1 MAASK
6 KITRTIA
13 GLMAAAVTLCIC
25 AVGFSGEMA
34 AAQSGGVTMEYASR
48 LFGTDQVLGVNILM
62 EEAQWTDM
70 LQNAVEEEY
79 YPCDVEI
86 GGKTFYQVGI
96 RPKGNTSLSA
106 VVSNPD
112 SDRYSFK
119 LKFDKYVKGQT
130 YFGLDELILNNN
142 FADATNMKEALIYD
156 LFAFVGADASLYQY
170 AKISVN
176 GEYWG
181 VYLAL
186 EGVGDSFLLRNYG
199 TQNGSLYKPE
209 NENMGPGSGSG
220 SGGADLNYSDDS
232 LDSYTTIWE
241 GEVTKTTDSDHKRV
255 VTALKNIF
263 GSADLES
270 SMDIDNLLRYMA
282 VHIFAVNQDS
292 LSGNMAHNY
301 YLYESKGMLNLI
313 PWDYNLSFGGMGR
326 SEDAAQVVNSA
337 IDDAFSGTDFFDTLM
352 ASQTYRQQYYDWL
365 EKIVEEYI
373 EGGGFDAFYSR
384 ARSLLDGLVASDP
397 TAFYSYDAYQT
408 AAQTLYQVVL
418 LRGQSI
424 REQLAGTI
432 PSTERARNGSDD
444 LVDASELSISAMGTM
459 NLGGG
464 GMPGDKQ
471 GQAPQ
476 NMQPPQAMDGG
487 QVPGPMEWGSA
498 PEGPSGMEEA
508 NFQGAPTQ
516 QTGEKPTG
524 KGQSPGNAGPGGD
537 IGRRGGGN
545 FPGGETQPTANST
558 RTDNLLWYGISLG
571 VLLAALVLA
580 AAFRRRI
587 R

>member
-6 KITRTIA
+6 KIARAIA
-13 GLMAAAVTLCIC
+13 GLMAVAVTLCIC
-25 AVGFSGEMA
+25 AVGFSGEIA

-70 LQNAVEEEY
+70 LQNAIEEEY

-106 VVSNPD
+106 VVSDPD

-130 YFGLDELILNNN
+130 CFGLDELILNNN
-142 FADATNMKEALIYD
+142 YADATNMKEALIYD

-209 NENMGPGSGSG
+209 NEIMGAGSG

-232 LDSYTTIWE
+232 LDSYTTIWD
-241 GEVTKTTDSDHKRV
+241 GEVTKTTDADHKRV

-326 SEDAAQVVNSA
+326 SEDATEVVNSA

-352 ASQTYRQQYYDWL
+352 ASQTYHRQYYDWL

-373 EGGGFDAFYSR
+373 EGGGLDAFYSR
-384 ARSLLDGLVASDP
+384 ARSQLDSLVASDP

-432 PSTERARNGSDD
+432 PSTKGARSGSDE
-444 LVDASELSISAMGTM
+444 LVDASDLSISAMGTM
-459 NLGGG
+459 NSGGG

-487 QVPGPMEWGSA
+487 QFPGPMEGGSA

-524 KGQSPGNAGPGGD
+524 EGQSPGNAGPGGD